1 VRGRN
6 VRGRKG
12 IKGREK
18 REGER
23 AKGGRKAESKWE
35 EENDRDA
42 ESMNQ
47 DLRLLGVDWYTLQ

>member
-1 VRGRN
+1 M
-6 VRGRKG
+6 RGRKG